1 MLLHHP
7 TVKMTAGGM
16 PAVNLPADDL
26 KALIA
31 YLESLK

>member
-1 MLLHHP
+1 
-7 TVKMTAGGM
+7 MTAGAM
-16 PAVNLPADDL
+16 AAIDLPTGDM